1 MIEKNNIVGDITEI
15 KVTVK
20 EIAVNQRQLSESI
33 KNHSKTLYGLEGR
46 DGLVGDVRDIR
57 ATAGVLKWILGG
69 GLLTAISSWFA
80 RIGE

>member
-33 KNHSKTLYGLEGR
+33 KNHSKTLYGM
-46 DGLVGDVRDIR
+46 
-57 ATAGVLKWILGG
+57 
-69 GLLTAISSWFA
+69 
-80 RIGE
+80 